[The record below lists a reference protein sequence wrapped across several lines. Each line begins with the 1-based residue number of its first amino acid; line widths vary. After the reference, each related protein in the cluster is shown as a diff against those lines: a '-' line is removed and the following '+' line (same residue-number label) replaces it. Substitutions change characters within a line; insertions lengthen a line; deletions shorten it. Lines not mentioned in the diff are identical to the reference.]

1 MKLVGCLI
9 VLLGALSLVVP
20 GYAVTGANNETA
32 TTAEKKAKKKKDK
45 VQCKRVTVTG
55 SHFKKKVCLKQS
67 KWEEMA
73 REARE
78 ASDGLRDRSAISGS

>member
-1 MKLVGCLI
+1 MRTVTTLALLV
-9 VLLGALSLVVP
+9 ALTSLP
-20 GYAVTGANNETA
+20 ASLMANDDRDAKA
-32 TTAEKKAKKKKDK
+32 TKKVKKVDK

-73 REARE
+73 REAQDAANRLQDN
-78 ASDGLRDRSAISGS
+78 AANSGS